1 MTPTND
7 SLAQP
12 EAAGDN
18 SQLGEWLGRR
28 QAFAAVAGRCSAA
41 DAECMRRIRDDKMYL
56 ERAKTWDDFCS
67 RLLGMTRQNAD
78 RIIRLLEELG
88 PAYFQLAQLTRV
100 SPEVY
105 REIAPAMSED
115 GLCIH
120 GDVIA
125 LDASNS
131 NKLAAA
137 VAQLRAPKPAPPV
150 DRWARL
156 ETAERQFVSITKELI
171 DLSKGEGEGPDRF
184 KTIDVLRQMRTRLY
198 EVELEI

>member
-1 MTPTND
+1 MTNTND
-7 SLAQP
+7 SVAQP

-41 DAECMRRIRDDKMYL
+41 DAECMRRIRDGKLYL

-67 RLLGMTRQNAD
+67 HFLSMTRQNAD
-78 RIIRLLEELG
+78 RIIRLLEEFG
-88 PAYFQLAQLTRV
+88 PAYFQLAQLTRI

-105 REIAPAMSED
+105 RQLAPAMSED
-115 GLCIH
+115 GLRIN

-125 LDASNS
+125 LEPSNRDR
-131 NKLAAA
+131 LATA
-137 VAQLRAPKPAPPV
+137 VAQLRAPKQPPSL

-156 ETAERQFVSITKELI
+156 QAAERQFLTITEELVE
-171 DLSKGEGEGPDRF
+171 LSKGEGEGPDRLQ
-184 KTIDVLRQMRTRLY
+184 TIDVLRQMRKRLY
-198 EVELEI
+198 QVELEI